1 MSASAMARLEEW
13 LPRAV
18 RFGAQRAQ
26 NPAYRPALP
35 FECERAG
42 VSLRSA
48 GPFFVRE
55 RRAFRRRRCRTNA

>member
-13 LPRAV
+13 LPRVAC
-18 RFGAQRAQ
+18 FGAQRAQ

-42 VSLRSA
+42 VSQRSA
-48 GPFFVRE
+48 GPFFMCA
-55 RRAFRRRRCRTNA
+55 RRAFSRRRCRTNA